1 MITIDLWLKV
11 AISAEIQLVNL
22 GEECQISG
30 KRRENGDEWEVIT
43 DFRSF

>member
-22 GEECQISG
+22 GEGSQISG
-30 KRRENGDEWEVIT
+30 KQGKNADEIFRRN
-43 DFRSF
+43 R